1 MTTYSVY
8 YRILLLSSFFNNSTR
23 LQWFLISLLK
33 SISSHKHLVI
43 STITFY
49 PVSTEFFL
57 SCFFCFY
64 QLLSQHWGSTIC
76 GAQFRHV
83 MEPESL
89 GHTHSIFNN
98 IQKKK
103 KTFNT
108 TNYYLYPF
116 YRFFFSFLILLSLN
130 LRSFFWLWFLFNSI
144 ISETFNLECKL
155 LFYDHT
161 LIH

>member
-89 GHTHSIFNN
+89 EHTHSIFN
-98 IQKKK
+98 IKKK

-108 TNYYLYPF
+108 INYYLDPF
-116 YRFFFSFLILLSLN
+116 HRVFFFFLILFSLN
-130 LRSFFWLWFLFNSI
+130 LGSFFYFDFFNSI
-144 ISETFNLECKL
+144 IFRN
-155 LFYDHT
+155 F
-161 LIH
+161 